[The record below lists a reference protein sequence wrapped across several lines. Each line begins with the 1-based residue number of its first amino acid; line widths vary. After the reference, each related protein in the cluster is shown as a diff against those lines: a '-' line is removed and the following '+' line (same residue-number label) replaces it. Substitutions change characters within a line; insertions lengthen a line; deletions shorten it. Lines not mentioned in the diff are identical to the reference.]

1 MSETGLIPI
10 TGAVPSAM
18 FNPVTF
24 TLANGMQVV
33 VVTNRRAPVVAHYV
47 WYRVGCADSPP
58 GKSGLPHFLEHLMFK
73 GTKRIRPGEFSKIVA
88 RNGGNDNAF
97 TSYDFTAYFQMIARD
112 RLDLV
117 MGLEADRMA
126 DLDLSDE
133 HVYPE
138 RDVILEERKQRV
150 DNEPQALLGEAVNAA
165 QFLHHP
171 YRLPIIGWLHEI
183 AAYTREDAL
192 AFYEQWY
199 TPSNAILIVV
209 GDIDADALRPL
220 AERHY
225 GGLPGRTVPERRRVQ
240 EPPQRAGRRV
250 ELVDPKVRQPWLVR
264 SYLAPCQ
271 HRETA
276 ERTAAL
282 EVLFELL
289 GEGTTSR
296 LYRELVVEQGLAAS
310 AAASYQPWSLD
321 PTAARIYATPR
332 PGQSLERLEGALDA
346 LVARLLD
353 GGVGEDELERVKRRM
368 IAESIYARD
377 SLGGVARILGM
388 ALTTGLDVAAV
399 EGWPQRIAAV
409 ERAAVEAAAREVLVS
424 AQSVTGRLLPADGA
438 ADG

>member
-1 MSETGLIPI
+1 MSEAGLIPI
-10 TGAVPSAM
+10 TGAVPTAM
-18 FNPVTF
+18 FNPETF

-73 GTKRIRPGEFSKIVA
+73 GTRRVPPGEFSKIVA

-97 TSYDFTAYFQMIARD
+97 TSQDYTAYFQMIAKD

-117 MGLEADRMA
+117 MGLEADRMV

-192 AFYEQWY
+192 AFYERWY
-199 TPSNAILIVV
+199 SPANAILIAV
-209 GDIDADALRPL
+209 GDVDADELRPL

-225 GGLPGRTVPERRRVQ
+225 GALPGRAVGERRRVQ
-240 EPPQRAGRRV
+240 EPPQHAGRRV
-250 ELVDPKVRQPWLVR
+250 ELADPRVRQPSLVR

-271 HRETA
+271 RGA
-276 ERTAAL
+276 SPARTAAL
-282 EVLFELL
+282 EVLLELL

-296 LYRELVVEQGLAAS
+296 LYRALVVEQGLAAA

-321 PTAARIYATPR
+321 PTTARIYTTPR
-332 PGQSLERLEGALDA
+332 PGTALEPLEAALDA
-346 LVARLLD
+346 ELAKLLD
-353 GGVGEDELERVKRRM
+353 GGVGEDELERTKRRM

-388 ALTTGLDVAAV
+388 ALTTGLDLEAV

-409 ERAAVEAAAREVLVS
+409 DRAEVEAAAREVLVP
-424 AQSVTGRLLPADGA
+424 AHAVTGRLLPAEAG